1 MAIPWHQSAPRHE
14 LKDRP
19 SDLASNGAGQSSRG
33 IEPGRL
39 LFPVPSP
46 AVAFR
51 SPFSSSPALPP
62 PPHLQIILQR
72 QPGRATA
79 TVMRLKGRRRCG
91 IGASLPG
98 RRGLGSLHAPV
109 RLVFVPTTP
118 ATAGGAALL
127 HSTATPPPLPPA
139 AADASLL
146 SRHMVTTT
154 SEPSLASRLF
164 ARVVVVIGEFH
175 GGSADRQLRNGC
187 SRRIE
192 LYARIGVEHEMPND
206 PEILVG
212 ILLHEISDVFSK
224 ILLLIWK
231 CQWKHI

>member
-1 MAIPWHQSAPRHE
+1 MQLHACIPVISKTRIRVLSLAIPWHQSAPRHE

-19 SDLASNGAGQSSRG
+19 SDLASNGARQSSRG

-79 TVMRLKGRRRCG
+79 TVMAPKRTATMRNRCQP
-91 IGASLPG
+91 A
-98 RRGLGSLHAPV
+98 RTQV

-146 SRHMVTTT
+146 SRHDH
-154 SEPSLASRLF
+154 L
-164 ARVVVVIGEFH
+164 
-175 GGSADRQLRNGC
+175 
-187 SRRIE
+187 
-192 LYARIGVEHEMPND
+192 
-206 PEILVG
+206 
-212 ILLHEISDVFSK
+212 
-224 ILLLIWK
+224 
-231 CQWKHI
+231 

>member
-1 MAIPWHQSAPRHE
+1 MSVPIRSMQLHACIPVISKTRIRVLSLAIPWHQSAPRHE

-19 SDLASNGAGQSSRG
+19 SDLASNGARQSSRG

-62 PPHLQIILQR
+62 PPPPRLQIILQR

-146 SRHMVTTT
+146 SRHDHLWALTCVAAVCKGRRCHWWV
-154 SEPSLASRLF
+154 PRWKRGQA
-164 ARVVVVIGEFH
+164 AAKRVQ
-175 GGSADRQLRNGC
+175 SQDRALC
-187 SRRIE
+187 THRRR
-192 LYARIGVEHEMPND
+192 AWNA
-206 PEILVG
+206 
-212 ILLHEISDVFSK
+212 
-224 ILLLIWK
+224 
-231 CQWKHI
+231 

>member
-1 MAIPWHQSAPRHE
+1 VGEI
-14 LKDRP
+14 
-19 SDLASNGAGQSSRG
+19 
-33 IEPGRL
+33 
-39 LFPVPSP
+39 
-46 AVAFR
+46 
-51 SPFSSSPALPP
+51 
-62 PPHLQIILQR
+62 
-72 QPGRATA
+72 
-79 TVMRLKGRRRCG
+79 
-91 IGASLPG
+91 
-98 RRGLGSLHAPV
+98 LGSPL
-109 RLVFVPTTP
+109 
-118 ATAGGAALL
+118 AALL

-146 SRHMVTTT
+146 SRHMVTIT

-192 LYARIGVEHEMPND
+192 LYARIGVEHEIPND

>member
-1 MAIPWHQSAPRHE
+1 MRTNCWLLDFISKTRIRVLPMAVPCHQSAPRHE

-79 TVMRLKGRRRCG
+79 TVMAPKRTTTMRNRCQPARTQGPGESARSRSPRVCPYNSRYRRWRGAAPFHRHTASSPARGRGCLVALPAHGHDHLWALTCVAAVCKGRRCHWWVPRWK
-91 IGASLPG
+91 
-98 RRGLGSLHAPV
+98 RGQ
-109 RLVFVPTTP
+109 
-118 ATAGGAALL
+118 
-127 HSTATPPPLPPA
+127 A
-139 AADASLL
+139 AAK
-146 SRHMVTTT
+146 
-154 SEPSLASRLF
+154 
-164 ARVVVVIGEFH
+164 RVQ
-175 GGSADRQLRNGC
+175 SQDRALC
-187 SRRIE
+187 THRRR
-192 LYARIGVEHEMPND
+192 AWN
-206 PEILVG
+206 
-212 ILLHEISDVFSK
+212 S
-224 ILLLIWK
+224 
-231 CQWKHI
+231 